1 MRKQGNMTS
10 PKVSSTI
17 MDTNDSKVD
26 DIPDKEFKRMI
37 IRMINKTKEDINKCL
52 NEFKQNINKSAE

>member
-1 MRKQGNMTS
+1 MTS
-10 PKVSSTI
+10 PKVSCTI